1 MQPAFLL
8 AHSFNSPLIGTLLCL
23 RLILD
28 QARAICQPATES
40 CKNQFVALLQFSA
53 FFYKNKKIEKD
64 AGGGFP
70 FDYNVNGN
78 FENTRLLFPTISL
91 VNFIYSKVLIT
102 KKEYVKVVALYEKSI
117 AMAKIFP
124 NLICEV
130 FENMHIAIAYDNLPK
145 RKDAVEKLEKALE
158 IALSDRLYMIFA
170 ENYTDIK
177 NLLDEIYE
185 KGNFKEAIDEIRRL
199 QKPYDKFL
207 KFVKKEKSRLAELS
221 ERELEVANLAAQGF
235 TNNEIAK
242 TLFVSVNTVK
252 TILKAVFKKLCIKS
266 RQEIKDVLKSQNNN

>member
-1 MQPAFLL
+1 
-8 AHSFNSPLIGTLLCL
+8 
-23 RLILD
+23 
-28 QARAICQPATES
+28 
-40 CKNQFVALLQFSA
+40 
-53 FFYKNKKIEKD
+53 
-64 AGGGFP
+64 
-70 FDYNVNGN
+70 
-78 FENTRLLFPTISL
+78 
-91 VNFIYSKVLIT
+91 
-102 KKEYVKVVALYEKSI
+102 
-117 AMAKIFP
+117 MAKIFP

-130 FENMHIAIAYDNLPK
+130 FENIHIAIAYDNLSK

-170 ENYTDIK
+170 ENYTDIED
-177 NLLDEIYE
+177 LLDEIYE
-185 KGNFKEAIDEIRRL
+185 KGNFKAQIDEIRRL

-207 KFVKKEKSRLAELS
+207 KFVKKEKSKVVELS

-266 RQEIKDVLKSQNNN
+266 RQEIKDIIKSQNNNEI